1 MLIINRKD
9 GESIDRMLKRY
20 KRKHRDVKM
29 RRELRNRREFV
40 KDSIKRR
47 TEILDAI
54 YRENRNRNL
63 EQ

>member
-40 KDSIKRR
+40 KDTIKRR

>member
-47 TEILDAI
+47 TEILDTI
-54 YRENRNRNL
+54 YREKRNRNL